1 MQKGDAVQ
9 SLPHRKINILVA
21 EDEEYNYLYIA
32 EILSLYNVHILRAYD
47 GKMALDLCSSHPELN
62 LVLMDLRM
70 PVMDGY
76 EATRRIKQIRPFL
89 PVIAQT
95 AYALD
100 SDRRQALDEGFDD
113 YITKPVSDSLLLELI
128 EKYAPGKLALNRKG
142 E

>member
-1 MQKGDAVQ
+1 MQKEDAAHA
-9 SLPHRKINILVA
+9 LLHGKINILIA

-47 GKMALDLCSSHPELN
+47 GKMALDLCISHPELH
-62 LVLMDLRM
+62 LVLMDVRM

-76 EATRRIKQIRPFL
+76 EATRRIKQIRPSL

-113 YITKPVSDSLLLELI
+113 YITKPVNDSLLLELI
-128 EKYAPGKLALNRKG
+128 EKYTPGNLVLKRTGK
-142 E
+142 

>member
-1 MQKGDAVQ
+1 MQKEDAVQ

-21 EDEEYNYLYIA
+21 EDEEYNYLYIS

-62 LVLMDLRM
+62 LVLMDVRM

-128 EKYAPGKLALNRKG
+128 EKYAPGKLALKRTG

>member
-1 MQKGDAVQ
+1 MQKEDAVQ

-21 EDEEYNYLYIA
+21 EDEEYNYLYIS

-62 LVLMDLRM
+62 LVLMDVRM

>member
-1 MQKGDAVQ
+1 MQKEDAVQ

-62 LVLMDLRM
+62 LVLMDVRM